1 MNQSKTGLNESFYK
15 WIDDIRR
22 AKRKKYELQEKLD
35 FYNMKLIGYKG
46 VSYDYTGSSVI
57 DSKGDEALLYWLD
70 KINQVQDLIDKNDQT
85 IDSYMKFESSLGSE
99 LEIVLD
105 VLVERT
111 SVQARLDE
119 LAMKRSSYNQKKE
132 EIIRL
137 WMNTFL

>member
-1 MNQSKTGLNESFYK
+1 MNRSKTGLNEFFYK

-22 AKRKKYELQEKLD
+22 ANRKKYELQEKLD

-46 VSYDYTGSSVI
+46 VSYEYIGSSII
-57 DSKGDEALLYWLD
+57 DSKGDETLLYWLD
-70 KINQVQDLIDKNDQT
+70 KINQVQDLIDKNNQT
-85 IDSYMKFESSLGSE
+85 INSFMKFKSSLSSD

-119 LAMKRSSYNQKKE
+119 LSMKRSSYNQKKE

-137 WMNTFL
+137 WINSFL